1 MTSYLQLFMLIL
13 PVFGVMAIGV
23 FMRKMNALNP
33 VADESLLKLVVNVL
47 YPCIIFENVYANPA
61 LREPSN
67 LGWAP
72 IVGFGTMAA
81 GMGICYT
88 VGKLIGFTQGSGLRT
103 FAFTVGIYN
112 YSYITVPVVEEL
124 FGSETLGVLFVHNV
138 GCEIAIWV
146 VGILVLSGESLK
158 TGWRK
163 ILSAPVYALIISI
176 SVNLFGWS
184 DLVPHALVAVVHALA
199 ACAIP
204 MGLILS
210 GATLAEQLFRKPSE
224 LFDLRATLGAI
235 GLRLGG
241 LTFLML
247 LLARYGPF
255 TEDLRH
261 VIMVQAVMPAAFLP
275 IVLVK
280 HYGGHP
286 LVAARVVIA
295 TVVVGIFAI
304 PLWLRFALAWV
315 G

>member
-1 MTSYLQLFMLIL
+1 
-13 PVFGVMAIGV
+13 
-23 FMRKMNALNP
+23 
-33 VADESLLKLVVNVL
+33 
-47 YPCIIFENVYANPA
+47 
-61 LREPSN
+61 
-67 LGWAP
+67 
-72 IVGFGTMAA
+72 
-81 GMGICYT
+81 
-88 VGKLIGFTQGSGLRT
+88 
-103 FAFTVGIYN
+103 
-112 YSYITVPVVEEL
+112 
-124 FGSETLGVLFVHNV
+124 
-138 GCEIAIWV
+138 
-146 VGILVLSGESLK
+146 
-158 TGWRK
+158 
-163 ILSAPVYALIISI
+163 
-176 SVNLFGWS
+176 
-184 DLVPHALVAVVHALA
+184 
-199 ACAIP
+199 